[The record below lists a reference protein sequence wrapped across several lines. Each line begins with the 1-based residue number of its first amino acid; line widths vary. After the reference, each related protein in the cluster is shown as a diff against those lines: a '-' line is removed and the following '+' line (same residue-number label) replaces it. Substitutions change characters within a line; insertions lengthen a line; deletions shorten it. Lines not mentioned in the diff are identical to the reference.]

1 MSPSAPAVDAA
12 ACTPAACT
20 PAADAH
26 ALGADAAAQLAPV
39 LKALGDPLRLRML
52 SFVATSATGEACVCD
67 IASVADVSQPTVSHH
82 LKVLKDVGVLT
93 SQRRGTWVYYRVEP
107 ALRGALATLLDAFV
121 PAVLGTTPEP
131 TTH

>member
-12 ACTPAACT
+12 ACTPA
-20 PAADAH
+20 PDAH
-26 ALGADAAAQLAPV
+26 ALGADAAARLAPV

-52 SFVATSATGEACVCD
+52 SFVATSTTGEACVCD